1 MENLVP
7 FRKGEDSRRQVGRK
21 KGSLNMKT
29 VMKTLLNEQATPD
42 YIFSSGARERFR
54 GMGDKTL
61 LEAIAL
67 TLVNQSLCGNTQA
80 SNIILRELRKIE
92 EKEPS
97 SEFSR
102 GIQDL
107 IITVVNSR
115 EELEQLTAEREQLER
130 SYNKYHI
137 DC

>member
-1 MENLVP
+1 
-7 FRKGEDSRRQVGRK
+7 
-21 KGSLNMKT
+21 MKT
-29 VMKTLLNEQATPD
+29 VIKTLLNEQATPD

-54 GMGDKTL
+54 DMGDKTL

-92 EKEPS
+92 EKEPN

-102 GIQDL
+102 GIQD
-107 IITVVNSR
+107 IKITVVNSR
-115 EELEQLTAEREQLER
+115 EELEQLTAKQEQLER
-130 SYNKYHI
+130 SHNKYHI
-137 DC
+137 DY